1 MLNMRGYM
9 TTKKTVSF
17 DDMDGNTYELIIDSK
32 KLPKGLYSAIEGIK
46 RTGKKNQQPIFV
58 GETDPKIFDDK
69 SRFEKPE
76 GVPSPSDVSEKS
88 INLGEGREVYNKKS
102 SNRQSLNPF
111 IPTLSKIELSASEN
125 AELRWFKSRVVKAK
139 SVDELNK
146 VIDQA
151 LSTGIRINAYS
162 EGQKSFADTVISKMP
177 SIKCKK
183 NEKEDI
189 ICELMLN
196 GAIFSYDL
204 LQDKGISEMHNK
216 LYQEISPQIDEW
228 LKELR
233 EIGESAI
240 ENEGIIEDVEI
251 DNQTF
256 FMKFSENS
264 KVNIAR
270 VLEGT
275 KNLGLTTGEVK
286 LGGDVI
292 EIGNSKVEVRSEKE
306 GERNYVDVSDNSS
319 FEITFPTS
327 IGSLKI
333 VVYHNA
339 ENDSQVEVRVA
350 DKEMWSELQKRG
362 ENIGKGCFF
371 GGMTV
376 TEAVEKGNFP
386 RNGKWSKEKVKEGI
400 KAISN
405 NEALSWIDR
414 VCGGSK
420 ETSRK
425 L

>member
-1 MLNMRGYM
+1 MN
-9 TTKKTVSF
+9 TKKTVSF
-17 DDMDGNTYELIIDSK
+17 DDTDGNTYELIIDSK
-32 KLPKGLYSAIEGIK
+32 KLPKGLYSAIR
-46 RTGKKNQQPIFV
+46 RTGKKTQQSVFV
-58 GETDPKIFDDK
+58 DETDNKPKIFYDK
-69 SRFEKPE
+69 SRFENPE

-88 INLGEGREVYNKKS
+88 INLGEGRGVYNKKS

-111 IPTLSKIELSASEN
+111 IPALSKIEPSASEN
-125 AELRWFKSRVVKAK
+125 AKLRWFKNAVVKAK

-146 VIDQA
+146 IVDQA

-177 SIKCKK
+177 SIKCKE

-216 LYQEISPQIDEW
+216 LYQEIRPQIDEW

-240 ENEGIIEDVEI
+240 ENEGIIEDVEM

-292 EIGNSKVEVRSEKE
+292 EIGNSKVEVRSGKE
-306 GERNYVDVSDNSS
+306 GERDYVDVSDNSA
-319 FEITFPTS
+319 FTLPT
-327 IGSLKI
+327 
-333 VVYHNA
+333 
-339 ENDSQVEVRVA
+339 
-350 DKEMWSELQKRG
+350 MLQK
-362 ENIGKGCFF
+362 
-371 GGMTV
+371 T
-376 TEAVEKGNFP
+376 
-386 RNGKWSKEKVKEGI
+386 
-400 KAISN
+400 
-405 NEALSWIDR
+405 
-414 VCGGSK
+414 
-420 ETSRK
+420 
-425 L
+425 

>member
-1 MLNMRGYM
+1 M

-17 DDMDGNTYELIIDSK
+17 DDTDGNTYELIIDSK
-32 KLPKGLYSAIEGIK
+32 KLPKGLYSAIEGIR
-46 RTGKKNQQPIFV
+46 RTGKKNQQPVFV
-58 GETDPKIFDDK
+58 DETDPKIFDDK

-76 GVPSPSDVSEKS
+76 GVPSPSDVSGKS

-102 SNRQSLNPF
+102 SNRQNPF
-111 IPTLSKIELSASEN
+111 IPALSKIEPSASEN

-146 VIDQA
+146 TIDQA

-162 EGQKSFADTVISKMP
+162 EGQKSFADTVISKM
-177 SIKCKK
+177 SLIKCKE

-216 LYQEISPQIDEW
+216 LYQEIRPQIDEW

-240 ENEGIIEDVEI
+240 ENEGIIEDVEM

-292 EIGNSKVEVRSEKE
+292 EMGNSKVEVRSEKE
-306 GERNYVDVSDNSS
+306 GERNYVDVSDNSA

-339 ENDSQVEVRVA
+339 ENDSQVEVGVA

-376 TEAVEKGNFP
+376 TEAVERGIFP
-386 RNGKWSKEKVKEGI
+386 RSGKWSKDKVE

-405 NEALSWIDR
+405 SETLSWVDK

>member
-1 MLNMRGYM
+1 M
-9 TTKKTVSF
+9 
-17 DDMDGNTYELIIDSK
+17 
-32 KLPKGLYSAIEGIK
+32 
-46 RTGKKNQQPIFV
+46 
-58 GETDPKIFDDK
+58 
-69 SRFEKPE
+69 
-76 GVPSPSDVSEKS
+76 PSPSDVSEKS

-102 SNRQSLNPF
+102 SNRQNPC
-111 IPTLSKIELSASEN
+111 IPALSKIEPSASEN
-125 AELRWFKSRVVKAK
+125 AELRVVKAK

-146 VIDQA
+146 TIDQA

-177 SIKCKK
+177 SIKCKE

-204 LQDKGISEMHNK
+204 LQDKVIIEMHNK
-216 LYQEISPQIDEW
+216 LYQEIRPQIDEW

-240 ENEGIIEDVEI
+240 ENERIIEDVEI

-256 FMKFSENS
+256 FMKFSDNS

-275 KNLGLTTGEVK
+275 TNLGLTTGEVK

-292 EIGNSKVEVRSEKE
+292 KIGNSKVEVKSGKE
-306 GERNYVDVSDNSS
+306 GERNYVDVSDNSA

-339 ENDSQVEVRVA
+339 ENDSQEEVRVA

-371 GGMTV
+371 WRNDGHRSGR
-376 TEAVEKGNFP
+376 KRKFP
-386 RNGKWSKEKVKEGI
+386 
-400 KAISN
+400 
-405 NEALSWIDR
+405 
-414 VCGGSK
+414 
-420 ETSRK
+420 
-425 L
+425 

>member
-1 MLNMRGYM
+1 MPVSISLDKDLIKMKECQKKTKFVELERESGDLVYDKQKHVKCY
-9 TTKKTVSF
+9 TTKLSYDDVHIYNNDKVSTF
-17 DDMDGNTYELIIDSK
+17 S
-32 KLPKGLYSAIEGIK
+32 IK
-46 RTGKKNQQPIFV
+46 YDVPN
-58 GETDPKIFDDK
+58 DPKIFDDK
-69 SRFEKPE
+69 SSWPIFEKPE

-102 SNRQSLNPF
+102 SNRQNPF
-111 IPTLSKIELSASEN
+111 IPALSKIEPSASEN

-151 LSTGIRINAYS
+151 LSAGIRINAYS
-162 EGQKSFADTVISKMP
+162 EGQKSFANEVISKMP
-177 SIKCKK
+177 LIKCKE

-216 LYQEISPQIDEW
+216 LYQEIRPQIDEL

-240 ENEGIIEDVEI
+240 ENEGIIEDVEM

-292 EIGNSKVEVRSEKE
+292 EMGNSKVEVRSGKE
-306 GERNYVDVSDNSS
+306 GERNYIDVSDNST

-350 DKEMWSELQKRG
+350 DKEMWSEL
-362 ENIGKGCFF
+362 
-371 GGMTV
+371 
-376 TEAVEKGNFP
+376 
-386 RNGKWSKEKVKEGI
+386 
-400 KAISN
+400 
-405 NEALSWIDR
+405 
-414 VCGGSK
+414 
-420 ETSRK
+420 
-425 L
+425 

>member
-1 MLNMRGYM
+1 
-9 TTKKTVSF
+9 
-17 DDMDGNTYELIIDSK
+17 
-32 KLPKGLYSAIEGIK
+32 
-46 RTGKKNQQPIFV
+46 
-58 GETDPKIFDDK
+58 
-69 SRFEKPE
+69 
-76 GVPSPSDVSEKS
+76 
-88 INLGEGREVYNKKS
+88 
-102 SNRQSLNPF
+102 
-111 IPTLSKIELSASEN
+111 
-125 AELRWFKSRVVKAK
+125 
-139 SVDELNK
+139 
-146 VIDQA
+146 
-151 LSTGIRINAYS
+151 
-162 EGQKSFADTVISKMP
+162 
-177 SIKCKK
+177 
-183 NEKEDI
+183 
-189 ICELMLN
+189 
-196 GAIFSYDL
+196 L

-216 LYQEISPQIDEW
+216 LYQEIRPQIDEW

-240 ENEGIIEDVEI
+240 ENEGIIEDVEM

-286 LGGDVI
+286 LGGDII
-292 EIGNSKVEVRSEKE
+292 EMGNSKVEVRSGKE
-306 GERNYVDVSDNSS
+306 GERDYVDVSDNSA
-319 FEITFPTS
+319 FEVAFPTS

-333 VVYHNA
+333 VIYHNA
-339 ENDSQVEVRVA
+339 DKVEVRVV

-376 TEAVEKGNFP
+376 TEAVEKGSFP
-386 RNGKWSKEKVKEGI
+386 RSGKWSKDKVE

-405 NEALSWIDR
+405 SETLSWVDK

>member
-1 MLNMRGYM
+1 M

-17 DDMDGNTYELIIDSK
+17 DDTDGNTYELIIDSK
-32 KLPKGLYSAIEGIK
+32 KLPKGLYSAIEGIR
-46 RTGKKNQQPIFV
+46 RTGKKTQQSVFV
-58 GETDPKIFDDK
+58 DETDNKPKIFDDK

-76 GVPSPSDVSEKS
+76 GVPSPSDVSGKS

-102 SNRQSLNPF
+102 SNRQNPF
-111 IPTLSKIELSASEN
+111 IPALNKIEPSASEN

-146 VIDQA
+146 TIDQA

-177 SIKCKK
+177 SIKCKE

-196 GAIFSYDL
+196 GATFSYDL

-216 LYQEISPQIDEW
+216 LYQEIRPQIDEW

-240 ENEGIIEDVEI
+240 ENEGIIEDVEM

-286 LGGDVI
+286 LGAS
-292 EIGNSKVEVRSEKE
+292 NKK
-306 GERNYVDVSDNSS
+306 
-319 FEITFPTS
+319 
-327 IGSLKI
+327 KI
-333 VVYHNA
+333 LLN
-339 ENDSQVEVRVA
+339 R
-350 DKEMWSELQKRG
+350 
-362 ENIGKGCFF
+362 
-371 GGMTV
+371 
-376 TEAVEKGNFP
+376 
-386 RNGKWSKEKVKEGI
+386 
-400 KAISN
+400 
-405 NEALSWIDR
+405 
-414 VCGGSK
+414 K
-420 ETSRK
+420 ETISS
-425 L
+425 LP

>member
-1 MLNMRGYM
+1 M

-17 DDMDGNTYELIIDSK
+17 DDTDGNTYELIIDSK
-32 KLPKGLYSAIEGIK
+32 KLPKGLYSAIR
-46 RTGKKNQQPIFV
+46 RTSKKNQQLILV
-58 GETDPKIFDDK
+58 DETDPKIFDDK

-102 SNRQSLNPF
+102 SNRQNPF
-111 IPTLSKIELSASEN
+111 IPALSKIEPSASEN
-125 AELRWFKSRVVKAK
+125 AELRWFKSRVAKAE

-146 VIDQA
+146 TIDQA
-151 LSTGIRINAYS
+151 LSAGIRINAYS
-162 EGQKSFADTVISKMP
+162 EGQKRVISKIP
-177 SIKCKK
+177 SIKCKE

-216 LYQEISPQIDEW
+216 LYQEIRPQIDEW

-240 ENEGIIEDVEI
+240 ENEGIIEDVEM

-286 LGGDVI
+286 LGGDII
-292 EIGNSKVEVRSEKE
+292 EMGNSKVEVRSGKE
-306 GERNYVDVSDNSS
+306 GERDYVDVSDNSA
-319 FEITFPTS
+319 FEVAFPTS

-333 VVYHNA
+333 VIYHNA
-339 ENDSQVEVRVA
+339 DKVEVRVV

-362 ENIGKGCFF
+362 EVIGKGCFF
-371 GGMTV
+371 GGMSV
-376 TEAVEKGNFP
+376 EEAVEKGSFP
-386 RNGKWSKEKVKEGI
+386 RSGKWSKDKVKEEI

-405 NEALSWIDR
+405 NEALSWVDR
-414 VCGGSK
+414 VFGGSK

>member
-1 MLNMRGYM
+1 M

-17 DDMDGNTYELIIDSK
+17 DDTDGNTYELIIDSK
-32 KLPKGLYSAIEGIK
+32 KLPKGLYSAIEGIR
-46 RTGKKNQQPIFV
+46 RTSKKNQQLILV
-58 GETDPKIFDDK
+58 DETDPKIFDDK

-88 INLGEGREVYNKKS
+88 INLGEGREAYNKKS
-102 SNRQSLNPF
+102 SNRQNPF
-111 IPTLSKIELSASEN
+111 IPALSKIEPSASEN
-125 AELRWFKSRVVKAK
+125 AELRWFKSRVAKAK

-151 LSTGIRINAYS
+151 LSAGIRINAYS
-162 EGQKSFADTVISKMP
+162 EGQKSFANEVISKMP
-177 SIKCKK
+177 LIKCKE

-216 LYQEISPQIDEW
+216 LYQEIRPQIDEL

-292 EIGNSKVEVRSEKE
+292 EMGNSKVEVRSGKE
-306 GERNYVDVSDNSS
+306 GERNYVDVSDNSA
-319 FEITFPTS
+319 FEITFSTS

-333 VVYHNA
+333 VIYHNA
-339 ENDSQVEVRVA
+339 DKVEVRVV

-362 ENIGKGCFF
+362 EVIGKGCFF

-376 TEAVEKGNFP
+376 TEAVEKGSFP
-386 RNGKWSKEKVKEGI
+386 RSGKWSKEKAKEEI
-400 KAISN
+400 RAISN
-405 NEALSWIDR
+405 NETLSWVNRIY
-414 VCGGSK
+414 GGSK

>member
-1 MLNMRGYM
+1 M

-32 KLPKGLYSAIEGIK
+32 KLPKGLYSAIEGIR
-46 RTGKKNQQPIFV
+46 RTGKKTQQSVFV
-58 GETDPKIFDDK
+58 DETDNKPKIFDDK
-69 SRFEKPE
+69 SRWPIFEKPE

-88 INLGEGREVYNKKS
+88 INLGEGRGIYNKKS
-102 SNRQSLNPF
+102 SNRQNPF
-111 IPTLSKIELSASEN
+111 IPSLSKIEPSASEN
-125 AELRWFKSRVVKAK
+125 AELRWFKSRVVEAK
-139 SVDELNK
+139 SVEELNK
-146 VIDQA
+146 TIDQA
-151 LSTGIRINAYS
+151 LSSGIRINAYS
-162 EGQKSFADTVISKMP
+162 EGQKSFANEVISKMP
-177 SIKCKK
+177 LIKCKE
-183 NEKEDI
+183 NEKEDV

-216 LYQEISPQIDEW
+216 LYQEIRPQIDEW

-233 EIGESAI
+233 ETGESAI

-292 EIGNSKVEVRSEKE
+292 EIGNSKVEVKSGKE
-306 GERNYVDVSDNSS
+306 GERNYVDVSDNSA
-319 FEITFPTS
+319 FEVAFPTS

-333 VVYHNA
+333 VICHNA
-339 ENDSQVEVRVA
+339 RNDRQVEIRVA
-350 DKEMWSELQKRG
+350 DKEMWSELQKKG
-362 ENIGKGCFF
+362 ETIGKGCFF

-376 TEAVEKGNFP
+376 TEAVEKGSFP
-386 RNGKWSKEKVKEGI
+386 RDGKWSKDKVE

-405 NEALSWIDR
+405 SETLSWVDK

>member
-1 MLNMRGYM
+1 M

-17 DDMDGNTYELIIDSK
+17 DDTDGNTYELIIDSK
-32 KLPKGLYSAIEGIK
+32 KLPKGLYSAIEGIS

-58 GETDPKIFDDK
+58 DETDNKPKIFGDK

-88 INLGEGREVYNKKS
+88 INLGEGREVHNTKS
-102 SNRQSLNPF
+102 SNRQNPF

-125 AELRWFKSRVVKAK
+125 AELRWFKSRVVKVK

-151 LSTGIRINAYS
+151 LSAGIRINAYS
-162 EGQKSFADTVISKMP
+162 EGQKSFANGVISKMA
-177 SIKCKK
+177 SIKCKE

-204 LQDKGISEMHNK
+204 LQDKGIIEMHNK
-216 LYQEISPQIDEW
+216 LYQEIRPQIDEW

-240 ENEGIIEDVEI
+240 ENEGIIENVEI

-264 KVNIAR
+264 KVDVAR

-275 KNLGLTTGEVK
+275 KHLGLTIGEVK

-292 EIGNSKVEVRSEKE
+292 EIGNSKVEVRSGKE
-306 GERNYVDVSDNSS
+306 GERNYVDVSDNSA

-350 DKEMWSELQKRG
+350 DKEMWSELQKRR
-362 ENIGKGCFF
+362 ENIGKECFF

-376 TEAVEKGNFP
+376 TEAVEKGSFP
-386 RNGKWSKEKVKEGI
+386 RSGKWSKEKVKEEI

-405 NEALSWIDR
+405 NEALSWVDR